1 MKRRLLSREIQM
13 NKTQSWTP
21 VHHRTAN
28 RVRVAYDSRPG
39 TYELLLS
46 LAPAAITLAAAVA
59 VMLALT

>member
-1 MKRRLLSREIQM
+1 MDKS
-13 NKTQSWTP
+13 QSWTP
-21 VHHRTAN
+21 VRHRADE
-28 RVRVAYDSRPG
+28 VQVAYDTRPG